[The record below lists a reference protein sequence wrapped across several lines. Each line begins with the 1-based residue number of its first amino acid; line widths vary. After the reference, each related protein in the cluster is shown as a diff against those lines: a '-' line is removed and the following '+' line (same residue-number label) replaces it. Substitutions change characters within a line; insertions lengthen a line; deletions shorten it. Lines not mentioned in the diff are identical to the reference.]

1 MFGDVDLFAL
11 DEPRL
16 ERFGQHSPAGKPANE
31 LHPGL
36 ATTIG
41 AALVDRDLGHEVAI
55 TPGDRQPLI
64 YAGQDLLAIRDAAP
78 IPCLLGRAR
87 DRRFGDIPGDIRALS
102 AVLAGGIRMRINER
116 LCSRTHRAHKG

>member
-16 ERFGQHSPAGKPANE
+16 ERLGQHSPAGKPANE

-41 AALVDRDLGHEVAI
+41 TALVDRDLGDEVAI
-55 TPGDRQPLI
+55 TPGDRQALVDT
-64 YAGQDLLAIRDAAP
+64 GQDLLAVRDAAP
-78 IPCLLGRAR
+78 IACHLGQAR
-87 DRRFGDIPGDIRALS
+87 DRRFGDIPGDIHGQRFGLK
-102 AVLAGGIRMRINER
+102 R
-116 LCSRTHRAHKG
+116 L